1 MFDFLA
7 GIFGIEDE
15 PTTRKGRRVPLQVFL
30 KAYVTAAKNGGN
42 SIDVAN
48 ELGITPQAVRQR
60 ASKLIKQGV
69 KLPQLGN
76 VARNVSVDKAN
87 EMIESLE
94 GDFCQLD

>member
-7 GIFGIEDE
+7 GIFGIDDE
-15 PTTRKGRRVPLQVFL
+15 PTTRKGKRIPLQVFL
-30 KAYVTAAKNGGN
+30 KAWVNAAKNNGN
-42 SIDVAN
+42 SIDVAK

-76 VARNVSVDKAN
+76 VARNVTVQEAN
-87 EMIESLE
+87 EIIESLE
-94 GDFCQLD
+94 